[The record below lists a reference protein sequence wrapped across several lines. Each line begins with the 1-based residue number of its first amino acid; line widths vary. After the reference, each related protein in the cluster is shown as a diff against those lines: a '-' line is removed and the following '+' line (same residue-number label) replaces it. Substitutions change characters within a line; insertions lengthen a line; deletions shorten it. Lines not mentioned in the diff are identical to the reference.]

1 MNHDSVEFTTLKKV
15 TATILGMDVNEI
27 EPEMNFFTDLGADS
41 LDLYQ
46 IVMGI
51 EDELNISISAE
62 SLEGLQTVQ
71 EALKLIES
79 LTDWFIM

>member
-1 MNHDSVEFTTLKKV
+1 MNHDSVEFATLKKV

-79 LTDWFIM
+79 LTD

>member
-1 MNHDSVEFTTLKKV
+1 
-15 TATILGMDVNEI
+15 MDVNEI

-79 LTDWFIM
+79 LTD

>member
-51 EDELNISISAE
+51 EDELNISISVE

-79 LTDWFIM
+79 LTD